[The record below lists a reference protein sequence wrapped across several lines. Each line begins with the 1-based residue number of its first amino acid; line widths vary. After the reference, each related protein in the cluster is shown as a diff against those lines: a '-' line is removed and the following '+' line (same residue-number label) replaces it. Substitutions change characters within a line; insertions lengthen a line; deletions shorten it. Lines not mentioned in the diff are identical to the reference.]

1 MCKKK
6 KKKKIFVSISKKR
19 RTPRD
24 AGSRHF
30 VHPYLVLI
38 VLRIE
43 RDLSSGH
50 NRVGGIVLGR
60 GREGL
65 ILTVALLCARG
76 FPACPADQVVAH
88 RIVVHTCARRPAV
101 SQTDVLCG
109 DLR

>member
-19 RTPRD
+19 RTHRD
-24 AGSRHF
+24 AGGRHF

-50 NRVGGIVLGR
+50 NRVAGIVLGR
-60 GREGL
+60 SREGL
-65 ILTVALLCARG
+65 ILAVTLLCTRG

-88 RIVVHTCARRPAV
+88 RIVVHACVGNAAV
-101 SQTDVLCG
+101 SQA
-109 DLR
+109 